1 MDHLVEAQLDIE
13 LDETFEAPRLAGRQA
28 GPEEH
33 RLVFSVRERNAFFA
47 RVTEHLRKTLPNE
60 LSGYTARPMFN
71 LMKVAYQNE
80 KVHYEIAIDNS
91 RRSLEIALHF
101 EDGPVSTAAYLAFF
115 DRHIVELKDLLGQ
128 EIELERWT
136 VSWGRIYELWPLT
149 TLGRPVVDQAAA
161 RLADYIKIL
170 QPRLDAAAVRAERSA
185 QPAQPRRFSR

>member
-1 MDHLVEAQLDIE
+1 MDNLVEAQLDNE
-13 LDETFEAPRLAGRQA
+13 LDESFEPPKLAGRQA
-28 GPEEH
+28 GPEEN

-47 RVTEHLRKTLPNE
+47 RVTERLQKTLPNE

-71 LMKVAYQNE
+71 LMKVTYQNE
-80 KVHYEIAIDNS
+80 KVHYEIAIDNT
-91 RRSLEIALHF
+91 RRALEIALHF

-115 DRHIVELKDLLGQ
+115 DRQIVELKDLLGQ

-149 TLGRPVVDQAAA
+149 TLSRPVADQAAA